1 MKGLYAII
9 DPDHCAG
16 RDPLWVGA
24 EVLAGGCAALQ
35 LRAKS
40 GSDRRQLALARALVE
55 RCRAVQVPFWINDRL
70 DLGLLVD
77 ADGVHLGQD
86 DVPIADARRIYRG
99 LLGTSTHSLAQA
111 RAAVDE
117 GADVIGFGPVFATR
131 SKQNPDPVVGVRG
144 LAEVCMA
151 VKVPVIAIGG
161 IDRAHAR
168 DVAIGGATYA
178 AAIGALCL
186 AEDPRAAAKALHD
199 ELTSHESAR

>member
-1 MKGLYAII
+1 MRGLYAII

-16 RDPLWVGA
+16 RDPRWVA
-24 EVLAGGCAALQ
+24 EQVLEGGCAALQ

-40 GSDRRQLALARALVE
+40 GKDREQLALARALGE
-55 RCRAVQVPFWINDRL
+55 RCSAAKVPFWINDRL
-70 DLGLLVD
+70 DLGLLAE

-86 DVPIADARRIYRG
+86 DVSIADARLIFKG
-99 LLGTSTHSLAQA
+99 LLGTSTHNLAQA
-111 RAAVDE
+111 RAAVEE

-151 VKVPVIAIGG
+151 VKIPVIAIGG
-161 IDRAHAR
+161 VDLSHAR
-168 DVAIGGATYA
+168 DLVISGASYA

-186 AEDPRAAAKALHD
+186 AEHPRDAAHKLHKAL
-199 ELTSHESAR
+199 L